1 MNSNGLK
8 QRNEFI
14 PIAEAVWALC
24 VLFVARQASAGHG
37 GGWQQHQQPHVPV
50 KYVVK
55 HVHKPVPVAKHV
67 PVPHYVPVPKYIPVS
82 NFIIIPSEQHQ

>member
-1 MNSNGLK
+1 MFLS
-8 QRNEFI
+8 F
-14 PIAEAVWALC
+14 PEAVWFLS
-24 VLFVARQASAGHG
+24 VLFAARQASAGGHG
-37 GGWQQHQQPHVPV
+37 GGGGGGWNEHVPV

-82 NFIIIPSEQHQ
+82 VVRKRHPLHCMLLN